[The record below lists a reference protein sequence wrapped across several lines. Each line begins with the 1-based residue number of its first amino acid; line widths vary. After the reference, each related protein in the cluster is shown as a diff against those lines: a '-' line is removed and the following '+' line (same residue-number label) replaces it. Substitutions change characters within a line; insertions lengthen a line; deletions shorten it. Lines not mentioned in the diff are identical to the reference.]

1 MKKQVC
7 VVGMGR
13 FGSIVANELYQS
25 GHDVLAIDNDEAKIQ
40 EQLGRVTYA
49 VRADATNETVLRELD
64 IPDYDV
70 VIVALGSDNIQASVG
85 MTVLL
90 KSMGVPMIIARA
102 ASDLHG
108 ETLERIGAD
117 RILFPEAENA
127 RRVARLE
134 FTREL
139 LDYMPILADYGIS
152 KIRPPE
158 GMLNHTL
165 EEAELSGAGDRH
177 GIAVL
182 AIRRGRTSLL
192 HPARDE
198 VMQPGDVLILAAN
211 SEQISRLPDI
221 ARRLA
226 DADEAARRQRGA
238 AAAGSLQGS
247 RAL

>member
-7 VVGMGR
+7 VIGMGR
-13 FGSIVANELYQS
+13 FGSTVAHELYQS
-25 GHDVLAIDNDEAKIQ
+25 GHDVLALDIDEAKIQ
-40 EQLGRVTYA
+40 EQLGHVTYA
-49 VRADATNETVLRELD
+49 VRADATSESVLHELD

-70 VIVALGSDNIQASVG
+70 AIVALGSDNIQASVG

-90 KSMGVPMIIARA
+90 KSLGVPMIIARA

-117 RILFPEAENA
+117 RVLFPEAENA

-165 EEAELSGAGDRH
+165 EEAGLSGAGDRH
-177 GIAVL
+177 GISVL
-182 AIRRGRTSLL
+182 AIRRGRTTLL
-192 HPARDE
+192 HPASDE
-198 VMQPGDVLILAAN
+198 VMESGDVLILAAD
-211 SEQISRLPDI
+211 SEQISRLPEI
-221 ARRLA
+221 GLRLA
-226 DADEAARRQRGA
+226 ESDAAHRGRR
-238 AAAGSLQGS
+238 GSAVRS
-247 RAL
+247 

>member
-7 VVGMGR
+7 VIGMGR
-13 FGSIVANELYQS
+13 FGSTVAHELYQS
-25 GHDVLAIDNDEAKIQ
+25 GHDVLAIDVDEAKIQ
-40 EQLGRVTYA
+40 EQLGKVTYA
-49 VRADATNETVLRELD
+49 VRADATNESVLQELD

-70 VIVALGSDNIQASVG
+70 VIVALGSENIQASVG

-90 KSMGVPMIIARA
+90 KSMGIPMVIARA
-102 ASDLHG
+102 ANDLHG
-108 ETLERIGAD
+108 ETLERIGAA

-127 RRVARLE
+127 RRVAKLE

-139 LDYMPILADYGIS
+139 LDYLPILADYGIS

-165 EEAELSGAGDRH
+165 EEAGLSGAGDRH
-177 GIAVL
+177 GISVL
-182 AIRRGRTSLL
+182 AIRRSRTTLL
-192 HPARDE
+192 HPAADE
-198 VMQPGDVLILAAN
+198 VMQSGDVLILAAT

-226 DADEAARRQRGA
+226 ESDEA
-238 AAAGSLQGS
+238 S
-247 RAL
+247 RAGRSGAVRR

>member
-7 VVGMGR
+7 VIGMGR
-13 FGSIVANELYQS
+13 FGSTVANELYQS
-25 GHDVLAIDNDEAKIQ
+25 GHDVLAIDIDEAKIQ

-49 VRADATNETVLRELD
+49 VRADATNESVLKELD

-90 KSMGVPMIIARA
+90 KSLGVPMIIARA
-102 ASDLHG
+102 ANDLHG

-117 RILFPEAENA
+117 RVLFPEAENA

-139 LDYMPILADYGIS
+139 LDYMPILADYGVS

-177 GIAVL
+177 GMAVL

-198 VMQPGDVLILAAN
+198 VMQPGDVLILAAS

-226 DADEAARRQRGA
+226 EADEAARGRRGA
-238 AAAGSLQGS
+238 PVRGTLQGS
-247 RAL
+247 RT